1 MSAPLAGLR
10 VIDMSRILAG
20 PWCTQLLGDL
30 GAEVIKVEHPERGDD
45 TRQWGP
51 PWLKD
56 QNGNPTGESS
66 YYLSTNR
73 NKASLALDIKSEA
86 GRDVLQ
92 KLISKSDVLIENFK
106 VGGLKKFGLD
116 YDSLKPENP
125 SLIYVSITGFG
136 QTGPMANQPGYDYL
150 IQGLGGLMSITG
162 QPDGEPGAGPQRV
175 GVAISDITTGLYA
188 AVGILSALHH
198 RHLTGQGQ
206 YIDLALLDT
215 QVGWLANQ
223 ASNYLTGGV
232 LPKRT
237 GKWHP
242 NLAPYQPFTTSDG
255 DIIIAVGNDTQFAAL
270 CEFIGLPELAED
282 ERFRTNPKRNANR
295 AALEVL
301 LQRELEKQPA
311 HYWLEQLPK
320 QGVPASAIN
329 NIAEALDMPQIKAR
343 GMRIELD
350 HPLSGKISGIANPL
364 NFSQSKVEYRNAA
377 PLHGGDTRT
386 VLESVLGLDQQ
397 EIERLVQQGAVST
410 S

>member
-1 MSAPLAGLR
+1 M
-10 VIDMSRILAG
+10 
-20 PWCTQLLGDL
+20 
-30 GAEVIKVEHPERGDD
+30 
-45 TRQWGP
+45 
-51 PWLKD
+51 
-56 QNGNPTGESS
+56 
-66 YYLSTNR
+66 
-73 NKASLALDIKSEA
+73 
-86 GRDVLQ
+86 
-92 KLISKSDVLIENFK
+92 
-106 VGGLKKFGLD
+106 
-116 YDSLKPENP
+116 
-125 SLIYVSITGFG
+125 
-136 QTGPMANQPGYDYL
+136 
-150 IQGLGGLMSITG
+150 
-162 QPDGEPGAGPQRV
+162 
-175 GVAISDITTGLYA
+175 
-188 AVGILSALHH
+188 
-198 RHLTGQGQ
+198 
-206 YIDLALLDT
+206 
-215 QVGWLANQ
+215 
-223 ASNYLTGGV
+223 
-232 LPKRT
+232 
-237 GKWHP
+237 
-242 NLAPYQPFTTSDG
+242 
-255 DIIIAVGNDTQFAAL
+255 